1 MPLFVDNAR
10 TPVHWAADR
19 YSSVINGAGKLGG
32 TPACLR
38 IALVNNM
45 PDAALENTESQFFD
59 LLNAAAGDEPVQLQL
74 FSLPKISRSERAQ
87 QHLDTFYSS
96 TTALLNQRFD
106 GVIITGTEPR
116 RPDLRDEL
124 YWHPLAELFDWA
136 EENTFSAVLS
146 CLAAHAGVLHSDGI
160 GRKPLAKKRFGVFE
174 HTKADHFIMSGTSGS
189 IRIPHSRWNEVT
201 EEDLTAAG
209 YAIVTKATR
218 AGVDL
223 FVKEKKKSLFV
234 HFQGHPEYAAETLY
248 KEYRRDVKR
257 YLRGERETY
266 PLVPEGYF
274 DSTTVRLLEEFR
286 FRAEAARHENM
297 LKEFPEGD
305 VVGSVQHSWLSC
317 SRQIYKNWLGCITS
331 RKQDAA
337 DISIMA
343 NISAASS
350 AAFEAGT
357 CPHDSPVNGMPL
369 S

>member
-1 MPLFVDNAR
+1 MPLFVDSAR
-10 TPVHWAADR
+10 TPVHWAGDR
-19 YSSVINGAGKLGG
+19 YPYIIKDAGKFGG
-32 TPACLR
+32 TAAGLR

-59 LLNAAAGDEPVQLQL
+59 LLNAAAGDEPVQVKL
-74 FSLPKISRSERAQ
+74 FSPPKISRSERAQ
-87 QHLDTFYSS
+87 QHLDNFYSS
-96 TTALLNQRFD
+96 TTLLLNQRFD
-106 GVIITGTEPR
+106 GVIITGTEPCQ
-116 RPDLRDEL
+116 PDLRDEL
-124 YWHPLAELFDWA
+124 YWQPLAELFDWA

-146 CLAAHAGVLHSDGI
+146 CLAAHAGVLHSDGVY
-160 GRKPLAKKRFGVFE
+160 RKPLAKKRFGVFE
-174 HTKADHFIMSGTSGS
+174 QRKTDHFMMNGMSGS

-209 YAIVTKATR
+209 YSVVTKSTR

-223 FVKEKKKSLFV
+223 FVKEKKKSLFAY
-234 HFQGHPEYAAETLY
+234 FQGHPEYVAETLY

-274 DSTTVRLLEEFR
+274 GSTTVRLLEEFR
-286 FRAEAARHENM
+286 VRAKAERHENM
-297 LKEFPEGD
+297 MKEFPEGNI
-305 VVGSVQHSWLSC
+305 VGSLQHSWLSC

-331 RKQDAA
+331 RKQDAR

-343 NISAASS
+343 NIGAARSV
-350 AAFEAGT
+350 AFEAST
-357 CPHDSPVNGMPL
+357 CAHVSPANGVPL